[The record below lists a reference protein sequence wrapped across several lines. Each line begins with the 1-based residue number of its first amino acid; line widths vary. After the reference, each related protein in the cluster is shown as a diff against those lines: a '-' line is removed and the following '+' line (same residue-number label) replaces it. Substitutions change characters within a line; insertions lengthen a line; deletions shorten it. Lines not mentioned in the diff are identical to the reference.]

1 MLFIQLILITAF
13 PFVISLEFWGGMT
26 TIITLYDLIT
36 LGRNRILFKLAFHT
50 FHIRHTTFWC
60 RKRKII
66 KNFSPHIY
74 VQGQLNELMTPPQF
88 PHRGRLIAMFFI
100 YTTGVA
106 MLYICPMMM
115 VLCILCDI
123 YLYFFDK
130 RAVVRNYQVDPT
142 FSIKHM

>member
-1 MLFIQLILITAF
+1 
-13 PFVISLEFWGGMT
+13 
-26 TIITLYDLIT
+26 
-36 LGRNRILFKLAFHT
+36 
-50 FHIRHTTFWC
+50 
-60 RKRKII
+60 
-66 KNFSPHIY
+66 
-74 VQGQLNELMTPPQF
+74 
-88 PHRGRLIAMFFI
+88 MFFI

-142 FSIKHM
+142 FSIKHMQYLTRTYNNMIYRSY